1 MWANKCTWDHGF
13 LEFGDVYP
21 NAPFK
26 GQVGMWKNGDIR
38 TMRFLD
44 YNVLR
49 RPIPCGPYADVTE
62 LIFSSHVTQQAWGEL
77 RLNENGVDR

>member
-26 GQVGMWKNGDIR
+26 GQVGM
-38 TMRFLD
+38 
-44 YNVLR
+44 
-49 RPIPCGPYADVTE
+49 
-62 LIFSSHVTQQAWGEL
+62 
-77 RLNENGVDR
+77 